1 MIHSSRS
8 SSVQAGIL
16 AGHRFGDS
24 LFQRLNPMPFICR
37 ADPAVAAHL
46 VHAPID
52 FNAMVVG
59 ITKFDGN
66 LAARPAASLEIN
78 RHLMGA
84 QMIARAN
91 NLIEGGYLESK
102 MMQLF
107 VCRLSR
113 GRPDKRQAMMVRMAA
128 QENHPTRHH
137 LFEKNIRELKT
148 EY

>member
-1 MIHSSRS
+1 MIRSSRT
-8 SSVQAGIL
+8 SSVQVGVL

-37 ADPAVAAHL
+37 AHPAVAAHL
-46 VHAPID
+46 VHAPIY

-66 LAARPAASLEIN
+66 LAARPAAALEIN
-78 RHLMGA
+78 RHLVGA

-91 NLIEGGYLESK
+91 ELIEGGYLESK

-107 VCRLSR
+107 VYGLSR
-113 GRPDKRQAMMVRMAA
+113 GRTDKGEAMMVRMAA
-128 QENHPTRHH
+128 QENHPTGHH
-137 LFEKNIRELKT
+137 LLDRKSVV
-148 EY
+148 